1 MFDIKKIRDD
11 FPILSRKVYGKNLIY
26 LDNAATT
33 QKPLCVIEKISEM
46 YSSFNANVHRAVHF
60 LSDASTNEY
69 EAART
74 VIKKFINA
82 EKSSEIIF
90 TKGTTDAI
98 NLVAFSYGERFIE
111 KGDVILVAES
121 EHHSNIVPWQMLCQR
136 NHAILKSIPIN
147 DKGEIDFDKYIE
159 LLTEKVKI
167 VAVAQV
173 SNSLGTINDIR
184 KIIEKAHEFNA
195 KVLIDGAQ
203 GVQHFKTDV
212 QELNCDFY
220 VFSGHKIYAETG
232 IGVLYGKHELLEQMP
247 PYQGGGDMI
256 KSVSFAKTE
265 YADLPLKFE
274 AGTPNYM
281 GAVSLGE
288 AIKYITQIDLEN
300 IQTYETELAN
310 YAEEKLD
317 TVENLK
323 KIGTAA
329 KKTGVVSFQLGN
341 IHPYDAGMIL
351 DKLGIAVRTG
361 THCAEPVM
369 HHFGILGTIRASF
382 AFYNTKEEIDELY
395 LGLLRVQKMFH

>member
-288 AIKYITQIDLEN
+288 AIKYINQIDLEN

-317 TVENLK
+317 TVENLE

>member
-288 AIKYITQIDLEN
+288 AIKYINQIDLEN